1 MAEAPARE
9 GEEEQPRHTL
19 DLTASAST
27 PMFSFTF
34 SIKIVDRQLAGRALL
49 GIGCGGALA
58 AFLYRY
64 PELVASAARNALEGQ
79 GLQVTN
85 ITPGSILVKLRCNK
99 RESFLLFL
107 EEFDRKKVKQRL
119 ENEFR
124 KVGFKEELE
133 VTITNDKEVYEKLD
147 QILR

>member
-64 PELVASAARNALEGQ
+64 PEPVASAARNALEGQ